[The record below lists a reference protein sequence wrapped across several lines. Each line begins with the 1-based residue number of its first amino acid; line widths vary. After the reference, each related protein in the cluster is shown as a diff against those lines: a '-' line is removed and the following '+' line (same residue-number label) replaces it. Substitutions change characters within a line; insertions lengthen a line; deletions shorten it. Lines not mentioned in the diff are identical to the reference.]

1 MFGLFSKKKSKEVK
15 GFYAII
21 DGKSIDLSE
30 VDDEMFSNRL
40 LGDGIAI
47 EPTSN
52 TVVSPCDGEIT
63 LISETKHA
71 VGLKNKDGIEL
82 LIHIGLDT
90 VKLNG
95 VGFEILCKVGDKI
108 SVGQPLVN
116 VDRSLLKER
125 NISDS
130 TMMVLVETNG
140 YKISNY
146 HTNKVIESGKS
157 LLLEYE

>member
-1 MFGLFSKKKSKEVK
+1 MFGLFSKKKNKDIK
-15 GFYAII
+15 GFYAIM

-47 EPTSN
+47 EPASN
-52 TVVSPCDGEIT
+52 TVVSPCDGEVT

-71 VGLKNKDGIEL
+71 VGLKNKDGIEV

-90 VKLNG
+90 VKLDG
-95 VGFEILCKVGDKI
+95 VGFEILCQAGDKI

-116 VDRSLLKER
+116 VDRSLLKEK

-140 YKISNY
+140 HKISNY